1 MLQHTAFA
9 AVLGTLLAL
18 AAAPAVA
25 QMQMPATGGAK
36 EGAMPMHEAAPMAEG
51 EIRKVDKDAG
61 KLTIKH
67 GPIAR
72 LDMPAMTMVYRVKDP
87 AMLDQVRPGDK
98 VRFEIEQ
105 IGGLYTVTRIEAAK

>member
-1 MLQHTAFA
+1 
-9 AVLGTLLAL
+9 
-18 AAAPAVA
+18 
-25 QMQMPATGGAK
+25 
-36 EGAMPMHEAAPMAEG
+36 MPMHEAAPMAEG

-105 IGGLYTVTRIEAAK
+105 IGGLFTVTRIEPAN